1 MAGRYVVL
9 RPYVIS
15 VNDSQA
21 PRYPTHARRHCWFI
35 YWGGFSMTLMP
46 CRNVSWV
53 LARRAYDLMRNAFRR
68 RPKRRRRAA
77 NTSDAR

>member
-35 YWGGFSMTLMP
+35 YWGGFSMTP
-46 CRNVSWV
+46 
-53 LARRAYDLMRNAFRR
+53 
-68 RPKRRRRAA
+68 RAA
-77 NTSDAR
+77 ARPGGTTPI